1 MKITDGQAQAIYRL
15 ASDPKTKMTN
25 AAIAAKFGISEASV
39 RRIVKKQEAALHI
52 IASNNQKMNTA
63 IANNKINVLEE
74 GNLII
79 KVIKSKIQEAKNQG
93 IAPHLVS
100 SLIGNWLKALELLAD
115 MDIIRRIEK
124 LEGKQKP

>member
-93 IAPHLVS
+93 IAPVS
-100 SLIGNWLKALELLAD
+100 YT
-115 MDIIRRIEK
+115 
-124 LEGKQKP
+124 

>member
-1 MKITDGQAQAIYRL
+1 MKITDEQGQAIYRL
-15 ASDPKTKMTN
+15 ASDPKTKITN
-25 AAIAAKFGISEASV
+25 SAIAAKFGISEASV
-39 RRIVKKQEAALHI
+39 RRIVKKQEAALHK

-63 IANNKINVLEE
+63 IVNNKINVLEE

-100 SLIGNWLKALELLAD
+100 SLIGNWLKALELMAD
-115 MDIIRRIEK
+115 MDILRRIEK
-124 LEGKQKP
+124 LEQRKP